1 MKNRDRLLAALDL
14 GSSKILALVAES
26 DDGGRIALRGAG
38 LAESKGFR
46 RDSLVH
52 LQSAVEAIGQAM
64 QAAEQAAGV
73 NVESVVV
80 GVAGAHI
87 KSLNSRGGITLGPR
101 PREVEAEDVRRA
113 IEAARAVSLP
123 PEQELLHVLPQ
134 EFLLDQQ
141 NGIRDPLG
149 LLGRRLEVNV
159 HIVTA
164 NSTAAQ
170 NLVSA
175 VNRAGLLVEDTL
187 MEPLA
192 AAESCLSPDERE
204 LGVVLADVGAGST
217 DWIVFHHGAPR
228 ASGMVPVGGEH
239 FTNDIAIGLRT
250 PLFEAERLKRAYGCA
265 SLRWVAQDSLLEV
278 ASIGERPDRV
288 ASRRALVDIIEPRA
302 QEWLA
307 LLREALDRSEC
318 GPEASGL
325 PPAGLVLTGGAA
337 QLEGLVD
344 YSSQLLQV
352 PVRLGLPKGL
362 LGAGSTL
369 ANPAN
374 TAGVGLLLHCERL
387 RQARR
392 RQNGGLFDRL
402 RSLLGGKG
410 WAA

>member
-26 DDGGRIALRGAG
+26 DDTGRIALRGAG

-52 LQSAVEAIGQAM
+52 LQSAVEAIQQAVE
-64 QAAEQAAGV
+64 AAEQAAGV
-73 NVESVVV
+73 NIESIVV

-87 KSLNSRGGITLGPR
+87 KSLNSRGGISLGPR
-101 PREVEAEDVRRA
+101 PREVEAEDIRRA
-113 IEAARAVSLP
+113 VEAARAVSLP

-164 NSTAAQ
+164 GSTAAQ

-187 MEPLA
+187 LEPLA
-192 AAESCLSPDERE
+192 AAEACLSPDERE
-204 LGVVLADVGAGST
+204 LGVVLADIGAGST

-239 FTNDIAIGLRT
+239 FTNDISIGLRT
-250 PLFEAERLKRAYGCA
+250 PLFEAERIKRAYGCA

-278 ASIGERPDRV
+278 AGIGERPDRV
-288 ASRRALVDIIEPRA
+288 ASRRTLVEIIEPRA

-307 LLREALDRSEC
+307 LLREDLERSDC
-318 GPEASGL
+318 GPL
-325 PPAGLVLTGGAA
+325 PAAGLVLTGGAA

-362 LGAGSTL
+362 AGAGSTL
-369 ANPAN
+369 ANPCNA
-374 TAGVGLLLHCERL
+374 TGVGLLLHCERL

-392 RQNGGLFDRL
+392 RQNGSMFDRL
-402 RSLLGGKG
+402 RGLFSGKV